1 MIVEGKPELGL
12 QQHQQEAYTA
22 ITNAYKT
29 RNKASV
35 VIPTGCGKSFISLQ
49 LMIDNK
55 DKNILFMAPTNAIK
69 DQMYRYIA
77 KYIIGEEPTNE
88 RPAKMIAEEQF
99 PNLKIILYPSLLR
112 MKNEIME
119 NLNPDIII
127 MDELHRTGADKWGE
141 KIDDLINMN
150 PNAKILGLTATPD
163 RMDDKN
169 IVDDLFS
176 GNVDYELTLID
187 AIRKGIVQAPNYV
200 KCDYSLRDSLE
211 SIKTAIEQCSNPQTK
226 KELQERYDKM
236 RKIVEHAE
244 GIPALFAKNMTR
256 KDGKYIVFCK
266 DKQHMDE
273 LIEAS
278 KEWFTNIDTDPE
290 IYSVYSGEGYSEKVN
305 KNTIKSF
312 EYSKSKHLKL
322 LFSVD
327 MLNEGL
333 HVEDISGVIMLRPTD
348 SRIIYL
354 QQLGRAL
361 SSDTSREKT
370 IVFDLVNNYLKNN
383 LDAEINQIKHRT
395 GDFEGNTT
403 NIGGSEGKSPTED
416 IDIFRI
422 QGETKEFL
430 ELFNEVQGILGH
442 NDHLTNAL
450 NIRTW
455 MEQLKTTKPP
465 SSIAK
470 DFEEKRLG
478 IALSNIRQKLI
489 KPYQQIKT
497 EEEKLQFENDHPEF
511 KEIFEIV
518 NWIDEN
524 NISSHLINAR
534 QIKLWMEEKN
544 SNKPPRLRCDDKE
557 EQRLGIALQSIRL
570 RLLNPYLQIED
581 EEKKLQ
587 FENDHPELQE
597 VMQTV
602 SWIDEHNLSPNLINA
617 RAIKIWM
624 ETHKTTKSPSA
635 ASKDAEEKRLGTALT
650 ELRRN
655 LIKPYMQLET
665 EEKKLEFL
673 EKHPEIEEV
682 IEIISWIDTNKV
694 NPNLANMR
702 EIKAWMEERKT
713 TKPPSSN
720 SKDKE
725 EKRLGSAL
733 GNIRQKLIKPYQQ
746 IKTEEE
752 KRRFEQE
759 HPEFIEIMEIINW
772 IDENN
777 ISPYLLNARNIK
789 QWVEQNQWTKLPSRS
804 SKVGGVEKELGKKL
818 GYIRQDFISVYMKL
832 QTEQE
837 RELFREKHPEI
848 DEVMSIVSELDMQ
861 CGNTKQKEL
870 AILIRQDL
878 EKRQLLEEARKLE
891 ASYKMQLANSRDNG
905 IETQEENIGVDFD
918 EQ

>member
-1 MIVEGKPELGL
+1 MIIKGKPELGL

-22 ITNAYKT
+22 ITNAYKI

-77 KYIIGEEPTNE
+77 KYIAGEEPTTE

-99 PNLKIILYPSLLR
+99 PNLRIILYPSLLR

-176 GNVDYELTLID
+176 GNVDYELTLVD
-187 AIRKGIVQAPNYV
+187 AIQKGIVQTPNYV

-236 RKIVEHAE
+236 RRIVEHAE
-244 GIPALFAKNMTR
+244 GIPALFAKNMTK

-273 LIEAS
+273 LIESS
-278 KEWFTNIDTDPE
+278 KEWFANIDTNPE

-312 EYSKSKHLKL
+312 EASKSKHLKL

-383 LDAEINQIKHRT
+383 LDAEINQRKHIT
-395 GDFEGNTT
+395 GDFKGNTT
-403 NIGGSEGKSPTED
+403 NIGGSDGKSLTED

-450 NIRTW
+450 NIKTW
-455 MEQLKTTKPP
+455 MEQRKTIKPP
-465 SSIAK
+465 SSISK

-478 IALSNIRQKLI
+478 IALSNIRQTLI
-489 KPYQQIKT
+489 KPYLQLKT
-497 EEEKLQFENDHPEF
+497 EQEKKIFEEEHPEF
-511 KEIFEIV
+511 KKIFEII
-518 NWIDEN
+518 NCIDEN
-524 NISSHLINAR
+524 NISLHLINAR
-534 QIKLWMEEKN
+534 QIKFWMEEKN
-544 SNKPPRLRCDDKE
+544 SNKPPRLRCNDKE
-557 EQRLGIALQSIRL
+557 EQRLGTALQSIRL
-570 RLLNPYLQIED
+570 RLLNPYLQIVD
-581 EEKKLQ
+581 EEEKLK
-587 FENDHPELQE
+587 FENKHPELQE
-597 VMQTV
+597 VMQIV
-602 SWIDEHNLSPNLINA
+602 NWIDGRNLSPNLVNA

-624 ETHKTTKSPSA
+624 QTHKTTKSPSA
-635 ASKDAEEKRLGTALT
+635 VSKDAEEKRLGTALT

-655 LIKPYMQLET
+655 LIKTYMQLET
-665 EEKKLEFL
+665 EEEKLEFS
-673 EKHPEIEEV
+673 EKHPEIDEV
-682 IEIISWIDTNKV
+682 LQIINWIDTNKV
-694 NPNLANMR
+694 NPNLANIR
-702 EIKAWMEERKT
+702 NIKAWMEERKT

-725 EKRLGSAL
+725 EKRLGRAL
-733 GNIRQKLIKPYQQ
+733 GNIKQTLV
-746 IKTEEE
+746 KTYMQLGTQEKEE
-752 KRRFEQE
+752 FEQE
-759 HPEFIEIMEIINW
+759 HPEFREIMEIINW

-777 ISPYLLNARNIK
+777 ISPYLINARDIK
-789 QWVEQNQWTKLPSRS
+789 QWVEQNQFAKLPSRS
-804 SKVGGVEKELGKKL
+804 SKAVEEERELGKKL
-818 GYIRQDFISVYMKL
+818 SYIRQDLIGTYMKL

-837 RELFREKHPEI
+837 REIFREKHPEI
-848 DEVMSIVSELDMQ
+848 DEVMSIISELDIQ
-861 CGNTKQKEL
+861 CGNAKQKEL

-878 EKRQLLEEARKLE
+878 EKRKALQEAKKLE
-891 ASYKMQLANSRDNG
+891 KDYKEQLAIRKANV
-905 IETQEENIGVDFD
+905 IETQEQGVDIN
-918 EQ
+918 E

>member
-1 MIVEGKPELGL
+1 MIIKGKPELGL

-22 ITNAYKT
+22 ITNAYKI

-77 KYIIGEEPTNE
+77 KYIAGEEPTTE

-99 PNLKIILYPSLLR
+99 PNLRIILYPSLLR

-169 IVDDLFS
+169 IVDDLFC
-176 GNVDYELTLID
+176 GNVDYELTLVD
-187 AIRKGIVQAPNYV
+187 AIQKGIVQAPNYV

-211 SIKTAIEQCSNPQTK
+211 NIKTAIEQCSNPQTK

-236 RKIVEHAE
+236 RRIVEHAE
-244 GIPALFAKNMTR
+244 GIPALFAKNMTK

-273 LIEAS
+273 LIESS
-278 KEWFTNIDTDPE
+278 KEWFANIDTNPE

-312 EYSKSKHLKL
+312 EASKSKHLKL

-354 QQLGRAL
+354 QQLGRTL

-383 LDAEINQIKHRT
+383 LDAEINQRKHIT
-395 GDFEGNTT
+395 GDFKGNTT
-403 NIGGSEGKSPTED
+403 NIGGLDGKSLTED

-450 NIRTW
+450 NIKTW
-455 MEQLKTTKPP
+455 MEQRKKIKPP
-465 SSIAK
+465 SSISK

-478 IALSNIRQKLI
+478 IALSNIRQTLI
-489 KPYQQIKT
+489 KPYLQLKT
-497 EEEKLQFENDHPEF
+497 EQEKKIFEEEHPEF
-511 KEIFEIV
+511 KKIFEII

-524 NISSHLINAR
+524 NISLHLINAR
-534 QIKLWMEEKN
+534 QIKFWMEEKN
-544 SNKPPRLRCDDKE
+544 SNKPPRLRCNDKE
-557 EQRLGIALQSIRL
+557 EQRLGTALQSIRL
-570 RLLNPYLQIED
+570 RLLNPYLQIVD
-581 EEKKLQ
+581 EEEKLK
-587 FENDHPELQE
+587 FENEHPELQE
-597 VMQTV
+597 VMQIV
-602 SWIDEHNLSPNLINA
+602 NWIDGRNLSPNLVNA

-624 ETHKTTKSPSA
+624 QTHKTTKSPSA
-635 ASKDAEEKRLGTALT
+635 VSKDAEEKRLGTALT

-665 EEKKLEFL
+665 EEEKLEFS
-673 EKHPEIEEV
+673 EKHPEIDEV
-682 IEIISWIDTNKV
+682 LQIINWIDTNKV
-694 NPNLANMR
+694 NPNLTNVR
-702 EIKAWMEERKT
+702 NIKAWMEERKT

-725 EKRLGSAL
+725 EKRLGRAL
-733 GNIRQKLIKPYQQ
+733 GNIKQTLV
-746 IKTEEE
+746 KTYMQLGTQEKEE
-752 KRRFEQE
+752 FEQE
-759 HPEFIEIMEIINW
+759 HPEFREIMEIINW

-777 ISPYLLNARNIK
+777 ISPYLINARDIK
-789 QWVEQNQWTKLPSRS
+789 QWVEQNQFAKLPSRS
-804 SKVGGVEKELGKKL
+804 SKAVEEERELGKKL
-818 GYIRQDFISVYMKL
+818 SYIRQDLIGTYMKL

-837 RELFREKHPEI
+837 REIFREKHPEI
-848 DEVMSIVSELDMQ
+848 DKVMSIISELDIQ
-861 CGNTKQKEL
+861 CGNAKQKEL

-878 EKRQLLEEARKLE
+878 EKRKALQEAKKLE
-891 ASYKMQLANSRDNG
+891 KDYKEQLAIRKANV
-905 IETQEENIGVDFD
+905 IETQEQGVDIN
-918 EQ
+918 E

>member
-1 MIVEGKPELGL
+1 MIIKGKPELGL

-22 ITNAYKT
+22 ITNAYKI

-77 KYIIGEEPTNE
+77 KYIAGEEPTTE

-99 PNLKIILYPSLLR
+99 PNLRIILYPSLLR

-169 IVDDLFS
+169 IVDDLFC
-176 GNVDYELTLID
+176 GNVDYELTLVD
-187 AIRKGIVQAPNYV
+187 AIQKGIVQAPNYV

-211 SIKTAIEQCSNPQTK
+211 NIKTAIEQCSNPQTK

-236 RKIVEHAE
+236 RRIVEHAE
-244 GIPALFAKNMTR
+244 GIPALFAKNMTK

-273 LIEAS
+273 LIESS
-278 KEWFTNIDTDPE
+278 KEWFANIDTNPE

-312 EYSKSKHLKL
+312 EASKSKHLKL

-354 QQLGRAL
+354 QQLGRTL

-383 LDAEINQIKHRT
+383 LDAEINQRKHIT
-395 GDFEGNTT
+395 GDFKGNTT
-403 NIGGSEGKSPTED
+403 NIGGLDGKSLTED

-450 NIRTW
+450 NIKTW
-455 MEQLKTTKPP
+455 MEQRKTIKPP
-465 SSIAK
+465 SSISK

-478 IALSNIRQKLI
+478 IALSNIRQTLI
-489 KPYQQIKT
+489 KPYLQLKT
-497 EEEKLQFENDHPEF
+497 EQEK
-511 KEIFEIV
+511 KIFEII

-524 NISSHLINAR
+524 NISLHLINAR
-534 QIKLWMEEKN
+534 QIKFWMEEKN
-544 SNKPPRLRCDDKE
+544 SNKPPRLRCNDKE
-557 EQRLGIALQSIRL
+557 EQRLGTALQSIRL
-570 RLLNPYLQIED
+570 RLLNPYLQIVD
-581 EEKKLQ
+581 EEEKLK
-587 FENDHPELQE
+587 FENKHPELQE
-597 VMQTV
+597 VMQIV
-602 SWIDEHNLSPNLINA
+602 NWIDGRNLSPNLVNA

-624 ETHKTTKSPSA
+624 QTHKTTKSPSA
-635 ASKDAEEKRLGTALT
+635 VSKDAEEKRLGTALT

-665 EEKKLEFL
+665 EEEKLEFS
-673 EKHPEIEEV
+673 EKHPEIDEV
-682 IEIISWIDTNKV
+682 LQIINWIDTNKV
-694 NPNLANMR
+694 NPNLTNVR
-702 EIKAWMEERKT
+702 NIKAWMEERKT

-725 EKRLGSAL
+725 EKRLGRAL
-733 GNIRQKLIKPYQQ
+733 GNIKQTLV
-746 IKTEEE
+746 KTYMQLGTQEKEE
-752 KRRFEQE
+752 FEQE
-759 HPEFIEIMEIINW
+759 HPEFREIMEIINW

-777 ISPYLLNARNIK
+777 ISPYLINARDIK
-789 QWVEQNQWTKLPSRS
+789 QWVEQNQFAKLPSRS
-804 SKVGGVEKELGKKL
+804 SKAVEEERELGKKL
-818 GYIRQDFISVYMKL
+818 SYIRQDLIGTYMKL

-837 RELFREKHPEI
+837 REIFREKHPEI
-848 DEVMSIVSELDMQ
+848 DKVMSIISELDIQ
-861 CGNTKQKEL
+861 CGNAKQKEL

-878 EKRQLLEEARKLE
+878 EKRKALQEAKKLE
-891 ASYKMQLANSRDNG
+891 KDYKEQLAIRKANV
-905 IETQEENIGVDFD
+905 IETQEQGVDIN
-918 EQ
+918 E

>member
-1 MIVEGKPELGL
+1 MIIKGKPELGL

-22 ITNAYKT
+22 ITNAYKI

-77 KYIIGEEPTNE
+77 GEEPTTE

-99 PNLKIILYPSLLR
+99 PNLRIILYPSLLR

-169 IVDDLFS
+169 IVDDLFC
-176 GNVDYELTLID
+176 GNVDYELTLVD
-187 AIRKGIVQAPNYV
+187 AIQKGIVQAPNYV

-236 RKIVEHAE
+236 RRIVEHAE
-244 GIPALFAKNMTR
+244 GIPALFAKNMTK

-273 LIEAS
+273 LIESS
-278 KEWFTNIDTDPE
+278 KEWFANIDTNPE

-312 EYSKSKHLKL
+312 EASKSKHLKL

-383 LDAEINQIKHRT
+383 LDAEINQRKHIT
-395 GDFEGNTT
+395 GDFKGNTT
-403 NIGGSEGKSPTED
+403 NIGGLDGKSLTED

-450 NIRTW
+450 NIKTW
-455 MEQLKTTKPP
+455 MEQRKTIKPP
-465 SSIAK
+465 SSISK

-478 IALSNIRQKLI
+478 IALSNIRQTLI
-489 KPYQQIKT
+489 KPYLQLKT
-497 EEEKLQFENDHPEF
+497 EQEKKIFEEEHPEF
-511 KEIFEIV
+511 KKIFEII

-524 NISSHLINAR
+524 NISLHLINAR
-534 QIKLWMEEKN
+534 QIKFWMEEKN
-544 SNKPPRLRCDDKE
+544 SNKPPRLRCNDKE
-557 EQRLGIALQSIRL
+557 EQRLGTALQSIRL
-570 RLLNPYLQIED
+570 RLLNPYLQIVD
-581 EEKKLQ
+581 EEEKLK
-587 FENDHPELQE
+587 FENKHPELQE
-597 VMQTV
+597 VMQIV
-602 SWIDEHNLSPNLINA
+602 NWIDGRNLSPNLVNA

-624 ETHKTTKSPSA
+624 QTHKTTKSPSA
-635 ASKDAEEKRLGTALT
+635 VSKDAEENRLGTALT

-665 EEKKLEFL
+665 EEEKLEFS
-673 EKHPEIEEV
+673 EKHPEIDEV
-682 IEIISWIDTNKV
+682 LQIINWIDTNKV
-694 NPNLANMR
+694 NPNLTNVR
-702 EIKAWMEERKT
+702 NIKAWMEERRT

-725 EKRLGSAL
+725 EKRLGRAL
-733 GNIRQKLIKPYQQ
+733 GNIKQTLV
-746 IKTEEE
+746 KTYMQLGTQEKEE
-752 KRRFEQE
+752 FEQE
-759 HPEFIEIMEIINW
+759 HPEFREIMEIINW

-777 ISPYLLNARNIK
+777 ISPYLINARDIK
-789 QWVEQNQWTKLPSRS
+789 QWVEQNQFAKLPSRS
-804 SKVGGVEKELGKKL
+804 SKAVEEERKLGKKL
-818 GYIRQDFISVYMKL
+818 SYIRQDLIGTYMKL

-837 RELFREKHPEI
+837 REIFREKHPEI
-848 DEVMSIVSELDMQ
+848 DKVMSIISELDIQ
-861 CGNTKQKEL
+861 CGNAKQKEL

-878 EKRQLLEEARKLE
+878 EKRKALQEAKKLE
-891 ASYKMQLANSRDNG
+891 KDYKEQLAIRKANV
-905 IETQEENIGVDFD
+905 IETQEQGVDIN
-918 EQ
+918 E

>member
-1 MIVEGKPELGL
+1 MIIKGKPELGL

-22 ITNAYKT
+22 ITNAYKI

-77 KYIIGEEPTNE
+77 KYIAGEEPTTE

-99 PNLKIILYPSLLR
+99 PNLRIILYPSLLR

-169 IVDDLFS
+169 IVDDLFC
-176 GNVDYELTLID
+176 GNVDYELTLVD
-187 AIRKGIVQAPNYV
+187 AIQKGIVQAPNYV

-211 SIKTAIEQCSNPQTK
+211 NIKTAIEQCSNPQTK

-236 RKIVEHAE
+236 RRIVEHAE
-244 GIPALFAKNMTR
+244 GIPALFAKNMTK

-273 LIEAS
+273 LIESS
-278 KEWFTNIDTDPE
+278 KEWFANIDTNPE

-312 EYSKSKHLKL
+312 EASKSKHLKL

-354 QQLGRAL
+354 QQLGRTL

-383 LDAEINQIKHRT
+383 LDAEINQRKHIT
-395 GDFEGNTT
+395 GDFKGNTT
-403 NIGGSEGKSPTED
+403 NIGGLDGKSLTED

-450 NIRTW
+450 NIKTW
-455 MEQLKTTKPP
+455 MEQRKKIKPP
-465 SSIAK
+465 SSISK

-478 IALSNIRQKLI
+478 IALSNIRQTLI
-489 KPYQQIKT
+489 KPYLQLKT
-497 EEEKLQFENDHPEF
+497 EQEKKIFEEEHPEF
-511 KEIFEIV
+511 KKIFEII

-524 NISSHLINAR
+524 NISLHLINAR
-534 QIKLWMEEKN
+534 QIKFWMEEKN
-544 SNKPPRLRCDDKE
+544 SNKPPRLRCNDKE
-557 EQRLGIALQSIRL
+557 EQRLGTALQSIRL
-570 RLLNPYLQIED
+570 RLLNPYLQIVD
-581 EEKKLQ
+581 EEEKLK
-587 FENDHPELQE
+587 FENKHPELQE
-597 VMQTV
+597 VMQIV
-602 SWIDEHNLSPNLINA
+602 NWIDGRNLSPNLVNA

-624 ETHKTTKSPSA
+624 QTHKTTKSPSA
-635 ASKDAEEKRLGTALT
+635 VSKDAEEKRLGTALT

-665 EEKKLEFL
+665 EEEKLEFS
-673 EKHPEIEEV
+673 EKHPEIDEV
-682 IEIISWIDTNKV
+682 LQIINWIDTNKV
-694 NPNLANMR
+694 NPNLTNVR
-702 EIKAWMEERKT
+702 NIKAWMEERKT

-725 EKRLGSAL
+725 EKRLGRAL
-733 GNIRQKLIKPYQQ
+733 GNIKQTLV
-746 IKTEEE
+746 KTYMQLGTQEKEE
-752 KRRFEQE
+752 FEQE
-759 HPEFIEIMEIINW
+759 HPEFREIMEIINW

-777 ISPYLLNARNIK
+777 ISPYLINARDIK
-789 QWVEQNQWTKLPSRS
+789 QWVEQNQFAKLPSRS
-804 SKVGGVEKELGKKL
+804 SKAVEEERELGKKL
-818 GYIRQDFISVYMKL
+818 SYIRQDLIGTYMKL

-837 RELFREKHPEI
+837 REIFREKHPEI
-848 DEVMSIVSELDMQ
+848 DKVMSIISELDIQ
-861 CGNTKQKEL
+861 CGNAKQKEL

-878 EKRQLLEEARKLE
+878 EKRKALQEAKKLE
-891 ASYKMQLANSRDNG
+891 KD
-905 IETQEENIGVDFD
+905 
-918 EQ
+918 

>member
-1 MIVEGKPELGL
+1 
-12 QQHQQEAYTA
+12 
-22 ITNAYKT
+22 
-29 RNKASV
+29 
-35 VIPTGCGKSFISLQ
+35 
-49 LMIDNK
+49 
-55 DKNILFMAPTNAIK
+55 
-69 DQMYRYIA
+69 
-77 KYIIGEEPTNE
+77 
-88 RPAKMIAEEQF
+88 
-99 PNLKIILYPSLLR
+99 

-141 KIDDLINMN
+141 KIDDLININ

-169 IVDDLFS
+169 IVDDLFC
-176 GNVDYELTLID
+176 GNVDYELTLVD
-187 AIRKGIVQAPNYV
+187 AIQKGIVQAPNYV

-236 RKIVEHAE
+236 RRIVEHAE
-244 GIPALFAKNMTR
+244 GIPALFAKNMTK

-273 LIEAS
+273 LIESS
-278 KEWFTNIDTDPE
+278 KEWFANIDTNPE

-312 EYSKSKHLKL
+312 EASKSKHLKL

-383 LDAEINQIKHRT
+383 LDAEINQRKHIT
-395 GDFEGNTT
+395 GDFKGNTT
-403 NIGGSEGKSPTED
+403 NIGGLDGKSLTED

-450 NIRTW
+450 NIKTW
-455 MEQLKTTKPP
+455 MEQRKTIKPP
-465 SSIAK
+465 SSISK

-478 IALSNIRQKLI
+478 IALSNIRQTLI
-489 KPYQQIKT
+489 KPYLQLKT
-497 EEEKLQFENDHPEF
+497 EQEKKIFEEEHPEF
-511 KEIFEIV
+511 KKIFEII

-524 NISSHLINAR
+524 NISLHLINAR
-534 QIKLWMEEKN
+534 QIKFWMEEKN
-544 SNKPPRLRCDDKE
+544 SNKPPRLRCNDKE
-557 EQRLGIALQSIRL
+557 EQRLGTALQSIRL
-570 RLLNPYLQIED
+570 RLLNPYLQIVD
-581 EEKKLQ
+581 EEEKLK
-587 FENDHPELQE
+587 FENKHPELQE
-597 VMQTV
+597 VMQIV
-602 SWIDEHNLSPNLINA
+602 NWIDGRNLSPNLVNA

-624 ETHKTTKSPSA
+624 QTHKTTKSPSA
-635 ASKDAEEKRLGTALT
+635 VSKDAEENRLGTALT

-665 EEKKLEFL
+665 EEEKLEFS
-673 EKHPEIEEV
+673 EKHPEIDEV
-682 IEIISWIDTNKV
+682 LQIINWIDTNKV
-694 NPNLANMR
+694 NPNLTNVR
-702 EIKAWMEERKT
+702 NIKAWMEERKT

-725 EKRLGSAL
+725 EKRLGRAL
-733 GNIRQKLIKPYQQ
+733 GNIKQTLV
-746 IKTEEE
+746 KTYMQLGTQEKEE
-752 KRRFEQE
+752 FEQE
-759 HPEFIEIMEIINW
+759 HPEFREIMEIINW

-777 ISPYLLNARNIK
+777 ISPYLINARDIK
-789 QWVEQNQWTKLPSRS
+789 QWVEQNQFAKLPSRS
-804 SKVGGVEKELGKKL
+804 SKAVEEERKLGKKL
-818 GYIRQDFISVYMKL
+818 SYIRQDLIGTYMKL

-837 RELFREKHPEI
+837 REIFREKHPEI
-848 DEVMSIVSELDMQ
+848 DKVMSIISELDIQ
-861 CGNTKQKEL
+861 CGNAKQKEL

-878 EKRQLLEEARKLE
+878 EKRKALQEAKKLE
-891 ASYKMQLANSRDNG
+891 KDYKEQLAIRKANV
-905 IETQEENIGVDFD
+905 IETQEQGVDIN
-918 EQ
+918 E

>member
-187 AIRKGIVQAPNYV
+187 AIRKGIIQAPNYV

-581 EEKKLQ
+581 EEKKSQ

-635 ASKDAEEKRLGTALT
+635 ASKDAEVKRLGTALT

-655 LIKPYMQLET
+655 LIKPYMQFET

>member
-1 MIVEGKPELGL
+1 MIIEGKPELGL
-12 QQHQQEAYTA
+12 QHHQQEAYTA

-35 VIPTGCGKSFISLQ
+35 VISTGCGKSFISLQ

-55 DKNILFMAPTNAIK
+55 DKNILFLAPTNAIK

-77 KYIIGEEPTNE
+77 KYIVGEEPTNE
-88 RPAKMIAEEQF
+88 RTSKMIAEEQF
-99 PNLKIILYPSLLR
+99 PNLRIILYPSLLR

-141 KIDDLINMN
+141 KIDDLINMH

-176 GNVDYELTLID
+176 GNVDYELTLVD
-187 AIRKGIVQAPNYV
+187 AIREGIVQAPNYV

-211 SIKTAIEQCSNPQTK
+211 SIKTAIEQCPNPQTR
-226 KELQERYDKM
+226 KELQEKYDKM
-236 RKIVEHAE
+236 RRIVEHAE

-273 LIEAS
+273 LITAS
-278 KEWFTNIDTDPE
+278 KEWFADIDTNPE
-290 IYSVYSGEGYSEKVN
+290 IYSVYSGEGYSEKAN

-312 EYSKSKHLKL
+312 ENSKTEHLKL

-333 HVEDISGVIMLRPTD
+333 HVEDIAGVIMLRPTD

-383 LDAEINQIKHRT
+383 LDAEINQRKHRT

-403 NIGGSEGKSPTED
+403 KIGGSEGRTPTED
-416 IDIFRI
+416 IDIFKI

-455 MEQLKTTKPP
+455 MEQRKTTKPP

-489 KPYQQIKT
+489 KPYQQLKI
-497 EEEKLQFENDHPEF
+497 EEEKTQFKNEHPEF
-511 KEIFEIV
+511 REIFEIV
-518 NWIDEN
+518 SWIDEN
-524 NISSHLINAR
+524 NISQHLINAR

-544 SNKPPRLRCDDKE
+544 SNKPPRGKCDDKE
-557 EQRLGIALQSIRL
+557 EQRLGTALKSIR
-570 RLLNPYLQIED
+570 RGLLNPYLQIED
-581 EEKKLQ
+581 EEEKLQ
-587 FENDHPELQE
+587 FENEHPEIQE
-597 VMQTV
+597 VMQIV
-602 SWIDEHNLSPNLINA
+602 NWIDEHNLSPNLLNA

-624 ETHKTTKSPSA
+624 QTHKTTKSPSA
-635 ASKDAEEKRLGTALT
+635 ASKDAEEKRLGRALT
-650 ELRRN
+650 EIRRN
-655 LIKPYMQLET
+655 LIKPYIQLKT
-665 EEKKLEFL
+665 GEEKLEFL

-682 IEIISWIDTNKV
+682 IEIISWIDTNKE
-694 NPNLANMR
+694 NPNLTNMR
-702 EIKAWMEERKT
+702 EIKTWMEERKT
-713 TKPPSSN
+713 TKPPTSN

-725 EKRLGSAL
+725 EKRLGRAL
-733 GNIRQKLIKPYQQ
+733 LNIRQTLVKTFNQLE
-746 IKTEEE
+746 TEEE
-752 KRRFEQE
+752 KRKFEQD
-759 HPEFIEIMEIINW
+759 HPEFRKIIEIINW

-777 ISPYLLNARNIK
+777 ISSYLLNAREIK
-789 QWVEQNQWTKLPSRS
+789 QWVEQNQYMKLPSKS
-804 SKVGGVEKELGKKL
+804 SKVGEVERKLGKKL
-818 GYIRQDFISVYMKL
+818 DYIRQDLISKYMKL

-837 RELFREKHPEI
+837 RELFREKHPKI
-848 DEVMSIVSELDMQ
+848 DEIMSIISELDMQ
-861 CGNTKQKEL
+861 CGNAKQKEL
-870 AILIRQDL
+870 AVLIKQDIEKRKVLQEAKKL
-878 EKRQLLEEARKLE
+878 EKDYKEQLSIQEV
-891 ASYKMQLANSRDNG
+891 N
-905 IETQEENIGVDFD
+905 ITETQEQGVDIN
-918 EQ
+918 E

>member
-312 EYSKSKHLKL
+312 EDSKSKHLKL

-383 LDAEINQIKHRT
+383 LDAEINQIKHKT

-891 ASYKMQLANSRDNG
+891 ASYKMQLTNSRDNG

>member
-1 MIVEGKPELGL
+1 
-12 QQHQQEAYTA
+12 
-22 ITNAYKT
+22 
-29 RNKASV
+29 
-35 VIPTGCGKSFISLQ
+35 
-49 LMIDNK
+49 MIDNK

-77 KYIIGEEPTNE
+77 KYIAGEEPTTE

-99 PNLKIILYPSLLR
+99 PNLRIILYPSLLR

-169 IVDDLFS
+169 IVDDLFC
-176 GNVDYELTLID
+176 GNVDYELTLVD
-187 AIRKGIVQAPNYV
+187 AIQKGIVQAPNYV

-236 RKIVEHAE
+236 RRIVEHAE
-244 GIPALFAKNMTR
+244 GIPALFAKNMTK

-273 LIEAS
+273 LIESS
-278 KEWFTNIDTDPE
+278 KEWFANIDTNPE

-312 EYSKSKHLKL
+312 EASKSKHLKL

-333 HVEDISGVIMLRPTD
+333 HVEDISGVIMLRPTE

-354 QQLGRAL
+354 QQLGRTL

-383 LDAEINQIKHRT
+383 LDAEINQRKHIT
-395 GDFEGNTT
+395 GDFKGNTT
-403 NIGGSEGKSPTED
+403 NIGGLDGKSLTED

-450 NIRTW
+450 NIKTW
-455 MEQLKTTKPP
+455 MEQRKTIKPP
-465 SSIAK
+465 SSISK

-478 IALSNIRQKLI
+478 IALSNIRQTLI
-489 KPYQQIKT
+489 KPYLQLKT
-497 EEEKLQFENDHPEF
+497 EQEKKIFEEEHPEF
-511 KEIFEIV
+511 KKIFEII

-524 NISSHLINAR
+524 NISLHLINAR
-534 QIKLWMEEKN
+534 QIKFWMEEKN
-544 SNKPPRLRCDDKE
+544 SNKPPRLRCNDKE
-557 EQRLGIALQSIRL
+557 EQRLGTALQSIRL
-570 RLLNPYLQIED
+570 RLLNPYLQIVD
-581 EEKKLQ
+581 EEEKFKEYIEKVDKYIAGDEVLKI
-587 FENDHPELQE
+587 ENKHPELQE
-597 VMQTV
+597 VMQIV
-602 SWIDEHNLSPNLINA
+602 NWIDGRNLSPNLVNA
-617 RAIKIWM
+617 RDIKIWM
-624 ETHKTTKSPSA
+624 QTHKTTKSPSA
-635 ASKDAEEKRLGTALT
+635 VSKDAEEKRLGTALT

-665 EEKKLEFL
+665 EEEKLEFS
-673 EKHPEIEEV
+673 EKHPEIDEV
-682 IEIISWIDTNKV
+682 LQIINWIDTNKV
-694 NPNLANMR
+694 NPNLTNVR
-702 EIKAWMEERKT
+702 NIKAWMEERKT

-725 EKRLGSAL
+725 EKRLGRAL
-733 GNIRQKLIKPYQQ
+733 GNIKRTLV
-746 IKTEEE
+746 KTYMQLGTQEKEE
-752 KRRFEQE
+752 FEQE
-759 HPEFIEIMEIINW
+759 HPEFREIMEIINW

-777 ISPYLLNARNIK
+777 ISPYLINARDIK
-789 QWVEQNQWTKLPSRS
+789 QWVEQNQFAKLPSRS
-804 SKVGGVEKELGKKL
+804 SKAVEEERELGKKL
-818 GYIRQDFISVYMKL
+818 SYIRQDLIGTYMKL

-837 RELFREKHPEI
+837 REIFREKHPEI
-848 DEVMSIVSELDMQ
+848 DKVMSIISELDIQ
-861 CGNTKQKEL
+861 CGNAKQKEL

-878 EKRQLLEEARKLE
+878 EKRKALQEAKKLE
-891 ASYKMQLANSRDNG
+891 KDYIEQLAIRKANV
-905 IETQEENIGVDFD
+905 IETQEQGVDIN
-918 EQ
+918 E

>member
-1 MIVEGKPELGL
+1 
-12 QQHQQEAYTA
+12 
-22 ITNAYKT
+22 
-29 RNKASV
+29 
-35 VIPTGCGKSFISLQ
+35 
-49 LMIDNK
+49 
-55 DKNILFMAPTNAIK
+55 
-69 DQMYRYIA
+69 
-77 KYIIGEEPTNE
+77 
-88 RPAKMIAEEQF
+88 
-99 PNLKIILYPSLLR
+99 

-141 KIDDLINMN
+141 KIDDLININ

-176 GNVDYELTLID
+176 GNVDYELTLVD
-187 AIRKGIVQAPNYV
+187 AIQKGIVQAPNYV

-211 SIKTAIEQCSNPQTK
+211 SIKTEIEQCSNPQTK
-226 KELQERYDKM
+226 RELQKRYDKM
-236 RKIVEHAE
+236 RRIVEHAE
-244 GIPALFAKNMTR
+244 GISALFAKNMTP

-266 DKQHMDE
+266 NKQHMDE
-273 LIEAS
+273 LIESS
-278 KEWFTNIDTDPE
+278 KEWFANIDTNPE

-312 EYSKSKHLKL
+312 EASKSKHLKL

-383 LDAEINQIKHRT
+383 LDAEINQRKHKT
-395 GDFEGNTT
+395 GDFKGNTI
-403 NIGGSEGKSPTED
+403 NIGGSDGKSLTED

-430 ELFNEVQGILGH
+430 ELLNEVQGILGH

-450 NIRTW
+450 NIKTW
-455 MEQLKTTKPP
+455 MEQRKTIKPP
-465 SSIAK
+465 SSISK
-470 DFEEKRLG
+470 DLEEKRLG
-478 IALSNIRQKLI
+478 IALSNIRQTLI
-489 KPYQQIKT
+489 KPYLQLKT
-497 EEEKLQFENDHPEF
+497 EQEKKIFEEEHPEF
-511 KEIFEIV
+511 KKIFEII

-524 NISSHLINAR
+524 NISLHLINAR
-534 QIKLWMEEKN
+534 QIKFWMKEKN
-544 SNKPPRLRCDDKE
+544 SNKPPRLRCNDKE
-557 EQRLGIALQSIRL
+557 EQRLGTALQSIRL
-570 RLLNPYLQIED
+570 RLLNPYLQIVD
-581 EEKKLQ
+581 EEEKLK
-587 FENDHPELQE
+587 FENEHPELQE
-597 VMQTV
+597 VMQIV
-602 SWIDEHNLSPNLINA
+602 NWIDGHNLFPNLVNA

-624 ETHKTTKSPSA
+624 QTHKTTKSPSA
-635 ASKDAEEKRLGTALT
+635 VSKDAEEKRLGTALT

-665 EEKKLEFL
+665 EEEKLEFS
-673 EKHPEIEEV
+673 EKHPEIDEV
-682 IEIISWIDTNKV
+682 LQIINWIDTNKV
-694 NPNLANMR
+694 NPNLANIR
-702 EIKAWMEERKT
+702 DIKAWMEERKT

-725 EKRLGSAL
+725 EKRLGRAL
-733 GNIRQKLIKPYQQ
+733 GNIKQTLFKIYMQLGAQEK
-746 IKTEEE
+746 EE
-752 KRRFEQE
+752 FEQE
-759 HPEFIEIMEIINW
+759 HPEFREIMEIINW

-777 ISPYLLNARNIK
+777 ISPYLINARDIK
-789 QWVEQNQWTKLPSRS
+789 QWVEQNQFAKLPSRS
-804 SKVGGVEKELGKKL
+804 SKAVEEERELGKKL
-818 GYIRQDFISVYMKL
+818 SYIRQDLIGTYMKL

-837 RELFREKHPEI
+837 REIFREKHPEI
-848 DEVMSIVSELDMQ
+848 DEIMSIISELDIQ
-861 CGNTKQKEL
+861 CGNAKQKEL

-878 EKRQLLEEARKLE
+878 EKRKALQEAKKLE
-891 ASYKMQLANSRDNG
+891 KDYKEQLAIRKANV
-905 IETQEENIGVDFD
+905 IETQEQGVDIN
-918 EQ
+918 E

>member
-1 MIVEGKPELGL
+1 MIIKGKPELGL

-22 ITNAYKT
+22 ITNAYKI

-77 KYIIGEEPTNE
+77 KYIAGEEPTTE

-99 PNLKIILYPSLLR
+99 PNLRIILYPSLLR

-141 KIDDLINMN
+141 KIDDLININ

-169 IVDDLFS
+169 IVDDLFC
-176 GNVDYELTLID
+176 GNVDYELTLVD
-187 AIRKGIVQAPNYV
+187 AIQKGIVQAPNYV

-236 RKIVEHAE
+236 RRIVEHAE
-244 GIPALFAKNMTR
+244 GIPALFAKNMTK

-273 LIEAS
+273 LIESS
-278 KEWFTNIDTDPE
+278 KEWFANIDTNPE

-312 EYSKSKHLKL
+312 EASKSKHLKL

-333 HVEDISGVIMLRPTD
+333 HVEDISGVIMLRPTE

-354 QQLGRAL
+354 QQLGRTL

-383 LDAEINQIKHRT
+383 LDAEINQRKHIT
-395 GDFEGNTT
+395 GDFKGNTT
-403 NIGGSEGKSPTED
+403 NIGGLDGKSLTED

-450 NIRTW
+450 NIKTW
-455 MEQLKTTKPP
+455 MEQRKTIKPP
-465 SSIAK
+465 SSISK

-478 IALSNIRQKLI
+478 IALSNIRQTLI
-489 KPYQQIKT
+489 KPYLQLKT
-497 EEEKLQFENDHPEF
+497 EQEKKIFEEEHPEF
-511 KEIFEIV
+511 KKIFEII

-524 NISSHLINAR
+524 NISLHLINAR
-534 QIKLWMEEKN
+534 QIKFWMEEKN
-544 SNKPPRLRCDDKE
+544 SNKPPRLRCNDKE
-557 EQRLGIALQSIRL
+557 EQRLGTALQSIRL
-570 RLLNPYLQIED
+570 RLLNPYLQIVD
-581 EEKKLQ
+581 EEEKLK
-587 FENDHPELQE
+587 FENKHPELQE
-597 VMQTV
+597 VMQIV
-602 SWIDEHNLSPNLINA
+602 NWIDGRNLSPNLVNA
-617 RAIKIWM
+617 RDIKIWM
-624 ETHKTTKSPSA
+624 QTHKTTKSPSA
-635 ASKDAEEKRLGTALT
+635 VSKDAEEKRLGTALT

-665 EEKKLEFL
+665 EEEKLEFS
-673 EKHPEIEEV
+673 EKHPEIDEV
-682 IEIISWIDTNKV
+682 LQIINWIDTNKV
-694 NPNLANMR
+694 NPNLTNVR
-702 EIKAWMEERKT
+702 NIKAWMEERKT

-725 EKRLGSAL
+725 EKRLGRAL
-733 GNIRQKLIKPYQQ
+733 GNIKRTLV
-746 IKTEEE
+746 KTYMQLGTQEKEE
-752 KRRFEQE
+752 FEQE
-759 HPEFIEIMEIINW
+759 HPEFREIMEIINW

-777 ISPYLLNARNIK
+777 ISPYLINARDIK
-789 QWVEQNQWTKLPSRS
+789 QWVEQNQFAKLPSRS
-804 SKVGGVEKELGKKL
+804 SKAVEEERELGKKL
-818 GYIRQDFISVYMKL
+818 SYIRQDLIGTYMKL

-837 RELFREKHPEI
+837 REIFREKHPEI
-848 DEVMSIVSELDMQ
+848 DKVMSIISELDIQ
-861 CGNTKQKEL
+861 CGNAKQKEL

-878 EKRQLLEEARKLE
+878 EKRKALQEAKKLE
-891 ASYKMQLANSRDNG
+891 KDYKEQLAIRKANV
-905 IETQEENIGVDFD
+905 IETQEQGVDIN
-918 EQ
+918 E

>member
-1 MIVEGKPELGL
+1 MIIKGKPELGL

-22 ITNAYKT
+22 ITNAYKI

-77 KYIIGEEPTNE
+77 KYIAGEEPTTE

-99 PNLKIILYPSLLR
+99 PNLRIILYPSLLR

-141 KIDDLINMN
+141 KIDDLININ

-169 IVDDLFS
+169 IVDDLFC
-176 GNVDYELTLID
+176 GNVDYELTLVD
-187 AIRKGIVQAPNYV
+187 AIQKGIVQAPNYV

-236 RKIVEHAE
+236 RRIVEHAE
-244 GIPALFAKNMTR
+244 GIPALFAKNMTK

-273 LIEAS
+273 LIESS
-278 KEWFTNIDTDPE
+278 KEWFANIDTNPE

-312 EYSKSKHLKL
+312 EASKSKHLKL

-383 LDAEINQIKHRT
+383 FDAEINQRKHIT
-395 GDFEGNTT
+395 GDFKGNTT
-403 NIGGSEGKSPTED
+403 NIGGLDGKSLTED

-450 NIRTW
+450 NIKTW
-455 MEQLKTTKPP
+455 MEQRKTIKPP
-465 SSIAK
+465 SSISN

-478 IALSNIRQKLI
+478 IALSNIRQTLI
-489 KPYQQIKT
+489 KPYLQLKT
-497 EEEKLQFENDHPEF
+497 EQEKKIFEEEHPEF
-511 KEIFEIV
+511 KKIFEII

-524 NISSHLINAR
+524 NISLHLINAR
-534 QIKLWMEEKN
+534 QIKFWMEEKN
-544 SNKPPRLRCDDKE
+544 SNKPPRLRCNDKE
-557 EQRLGIALQSIRL
+557 EQRLGTALQSIRL
-570 RLLNPYLQIED
+570 RLLNPYLQIVD
-581 EEKKLQ
+581 EEEKLK
-587 FENDHPELQE
+587 FENKHPELQE
-597 VMQTV
+597 VMQIV
-602 SWIDEHNLSPNLINA
+602 NWIDGRNLSPNLVNA

-624 ETHKTTKSPSA
+624 QTHKTTKSPSA
-635 ASKDAEEKRLGTALT
+635 VSKDAEENRLGTALT

-665 EEKKLEFL
+665 EEEKLEFS
-673 EKHPEIEEV
+673 EKHPEIDEV
-682 IEIISWIDTNKV
+682 LQIINWIDTNKV
-694 NPNLANMR
+694 NPNLTNVR
-702 EIKAWMEERKT
+702 NIKAWMEERKT

-725 EKRLGSAL
+725 EKRLGRAL
-733 GNIRQKLIKPYQQ
+733 GNIKQTLV
-746 IKTEEE
+746 KTYMQLGTQEKEE
-752 KRRFEQE
+752 FEQE
-759 HPEFIEIMEIINW
+759 HPEFREIMEIINW

-777 ISPYLLNARNIK
+777 ISPYLINARDIK
-789 QWVEQNQWTKLPSRS
+789 QWVEQNQFAKLPSRS
-804 SKVGGVEKELGKKL
+804 SKAVEEERKLGKKL
-818 GYIRQDFISVYMKL
+818 SYIRQDLIGTYMKL

-837 RELFREKHPEI
+837 REIFREKHPEI
-848 DEVMSIVSELDMQ
+848 DKVMSIISELDIQ
-861 CGNTKQKEL
+861 CGNAKQKEL

-878 EKRQLLEEARKLE
+878 EKRKALQEAKKLE
-891 ASYKMQLANSRDNG
+891 KDYKEQLAIRKANV
-905 IETQEENIGVDFD
+905 IETQEQGVDIN
-918 EQ
+918 E

>member
-312 EYSKSKHLKL
+312 EDSKSKHLKL

-383 LDAEINQIKHRT
+383 LDAEINQIKHKT

-455 MEQLKTTKPP
+455 MEERKTTKPP

>member
-1 MIVEGKPELGL
+1 MIIKGKPELGL

-22 ITNAYKT
+22 ITNAYKI

-77 KYIIGEEPTNE
+77 KYIAGEEPTTE

-99 PNLKIILYPSLLR
+99 PNLRIILYPSLLR

-176 GNVDYELTLID
+176 GNVDYELTLVD
-187 AIRKGIVQAPNYV
+187 AIQKGIVQTPNYV

-236 RKIVEHAE
+236 RRIVEHAE
-244 GIPALFAKNMTR
+244 GIPALFAKNMTK

-273 LIEAS
+273 LIESS
-278 KEWFTNIDTDPE
+278 KEWFANIDTNPE

-312 EYSKSKHLKL
+312 EASKSKHLKL

-383 LDAEINQIKHRT
+383 LDAEINQRKHITR
-395 GDFEGNTT
+395 DFKGNTT
-403 NIGGSEGKSPTED
+403 NIGGSDGKSLTED

-450 NIRTW
+450 NIKTW
-455 MEQLKTTKPP
+455 MEQRKTIKPP
-465 SSIAK
+465 SSISK

-478 IALSNIRQKLI
+478 IALSNIRQTLI
-489 KPYQQIKT
+489 KPYLQLKT
-497 EEEKLQFENDHPEF
+497 EQEKKIFEEEHPEF
-511 KEIFEIV
+511 KKIFEII
-518 NWIDEN
+518 NCIDEN
-524 NISSHLINAR
+524 NISLHLINAR
-534 QIKLWMEEKN
+534 QIKFWMEEKN
-544 SNKPPRLRCDDKE
+544 SNKPPRLRCNDKE
-557 EQRLGIALQSIRL
+557 EQRLGTALQSIRL
-570 RLLNPYLQIED
+570 RLLNPYLQIVD
-581 EEKKLQ
+581 EEEKLK
-587 FENDHPELQE
+587 FENKHPELQE
-597 VMQTV
+597 VMQIV
-602 SWIDEHNLSPNLINA
+602 NWIDGRNLSPNLVNA

-624 ETHKTTKSPSA
+624 QTHKTTKSPSA
-635 ASKDAEEKRLGTALT
+635 VSKDAEEKRLGTALT

-655 LIKPYMQLET
+655 LIKTYMQLET
-665 EEKKLEFL
+665 EEEKLEFS
-673 EKHPEIEEV
+673 EKHPEIDEV
-682 IEIISWIDTNKV
+682 LQIINWIDTNKV
-694 NPNLANMR
+694 NPNLANIR
-702 EIKAWMEERKT
+702 NIKAWMEERKT

-725 EKRLGSAL
+725 EKRLGRAL
-733 GNIRQKLIKPYQQ
+733 GNIKQTLV
-746 IKTEEE
+746 KTYMQLGTQEKEE
-752 KRRFEQE
+752 FEQE
-759 HPEFIEIMEIINW
+759 HPEFREIMEIINW

-777 ISPYLLNARNIK
+777 ISPYLINARDIK
-789 QWVEQNQWTKLPSRS
+789 QWVEQNQFAKLPSRS
-804 SKVGGVEKELGKKL
+804 SKAVEEERELGKKL
-818 GYIRQDFISVYMKL
+818 SYIRQDLIGTYMKL

-837 RELFREKHPEI
+837 REIFREKHPEI
-848 DEVMSIVSELDMQ
+848 DEVMSIISELDIQ
-861 CGNTKQKEL
+861 CGNAKQKEL

-878 EKRQLLEEARKLE
+878 EKRKVLQEAKKLE
-891 ASYKMQLANSRDNG
+891 KDYKEQLAIRKANV
-905 IETQEENIGVDFD
+905 IETQEQGVDIN
-918 EQ
+918 E

>member
-1 MIVEGKPELGL
+1 MIIKGKPELGL

-22 ITNAYKT
+22 ITNAYKI

-77 KYIIGEEPTNE
+77 KYIAGEEPTTE

-99 PNLKIILYPSLLR
+99 PNLRIILYPSLLR

-141 KIDDLINMN
+141 KIDDLININ

-169 IVDDLFS
+169 IVDDLFC
-176 GNVDYELTLID
+176 GNVDYELTLVD
-187 AIRKGIVQAPNYV
+187 AIQKGIVQAPNYV

-236 RKIVEHAE
+236 RRIVEHAE
-244 GIPALFAKNMTR
+244 GIPALFAKNMTK

-273 LIEAS
+273 LIESS
-278 KEWFTNIDTDPE
+278 KEWFANIDTNPE

-312 EYSKSKHLKL
+312 EASKSKHLKL

-383 LDAEINQIKHRT
+383 LDAEINQRKHIT
-395 GDFEGNTT
+395 GDFKGNTT
-403 NIGGSEGKSPTED
+403 NIGGLDGKSLTED

-450 NIRTW
+450 NIKTW
-455 MEQLKTTKPP
+455 MEQRKTIKPP
-465 SSIAK
+465 SSISK

-478 IALSNIRQKLI
+478 IALSNIRQTLI
-489 KPYQQIKT
+489 KPYLQLKT
-497 EEEKLQFENDHPEF
+497 EQEKKIFEEEHPEF
-511 KEIFEIV
+511 KKIFEII
-518 NWIDEN
+518 NWIDG
-524 NISSHLINAR
+524 R
-534 QIKLWMEEKN
+534 
-544 SNKPPRLRCDDKE
+544 
-557 EQRLGIALQSIRL
+557 
-570 RLLNPYLQIED
+570 
-581 EEKKLQ
+581 
-587 FENDHPELQE
+587 
-597 VMQTV
+597 
-602 SWIDEHNLSPNLINA
+602 NLSPNLVNA

-624 ETHKTTKSPSA
+624 QTHKTTKSPSA
-635 ASKDAEEKRLGTALT
+635 VSKDAEENRLGTALT

-665 EEKKLEFL
+665 EEEKLEFS
-673 EKHPEIEEV
+673 EKHPEIDEV
-682 IEIISWIDTNKV
+682 LQIINWIDTNKV
-694 NPNLANMR
+694 NPNLTNVR
-702 EIKAWMEERKT
+702 NIKAWMEERKT

-725 EKRLGSAL
+725 EKRLGRAL
-733 GNIRQKLIKPYQQ
+733 GNIKQTLV
-746 IKTEEE
+746 KTYMQLGTQEKEE
-752 KRRFEQE
+752 FEQE
-759 HPEFIEIMEIINW
+759 HPEFREIMEIINW

-777 ISPYLLNARNIK
+777 ISPYLINARDIK
-789 QWVEQNQWTKLPSRS
+789 QWVEQNQFAKLPSRS
-804 SKVGGVEKELGKKL
+804 SKAVEEERKLGKKL
-818 GYIRQDFISVYMKL
+818 SYIRQDLIGTYMKL

-837 RELFREKHPEI
+837 REIFREKHPEI
-848 DEVMSIVSELDMQ
+848 DKVMSIISELDIQ
-861 CGNTKQKEL
+861 CGNAKQKEL

-878 EKRQLLEEARKLE
+878 EKRKALQEAKKLE
-891 ASYKMQLANSRDNG
+891 KDYKEQLAIRKANV
-905 IETQEENIGVDFD
+905 IETQEQGVDIN
-918 EQ
+918 E

>member
-77 KYIIGEEPTNE
+77 KYNIGEEPTNE

-312 EYSKSKHLKL
+312 EDSKSKHLKL

-383 LDAEINQIKHRT
+383 LDAEINQIKHKT

>member
-1 MIVEGKPELGL
+1 
-12 QQHQQEAYTA
+12 
-22 ITNAYKT
+22 
-29 RNKASV
+29 
-35 VIPTGCGKSFISLQ
+35 
-49 LMIDNK
+49 
-55 DKNILFMAPTNAIK
+55 
-69 DQMYRYIA
+69 
-77 KYIIGEEPTNE
+77 
-88 RPAKMIAEEQF
+88 
-99 PNLKIILYPSLLR
+99 
-112 MKNEIME
+112 
-119 NLNPDIII
+119 
-127 MDELHRTGADKWGE
+127 
-141 KIDDLINMN
+141 MN

-176 GNVDYELTLID
+176 GNVDYELTLVD
-187 AIRKGIVQAPNYV
+187 AIQKGIVQTPNYV

-236 RKIVEHAE
+236 RRIVEHAE
-244 GIPALFAKNMTR
+244 GIPALFAKNMTK

-273 LIEAS
+273 LIESS
-278 KEWFTNIDTDPE
+278 KEWFANIDTNPE

-312 EYSKSKHLKL
+312 EASKSKHLKL

-383 LDAEINQIKHRT
+383 LDAEINQRKHITR
-395 GDFEGNTT
+395 DFKGNTT
-403 NIGGSEGKSPTED
+403 NIGGSDGKSLTED

-450 NIRTW
+450 NIKTW
-455 MEQLKTTKPP
+455 MEQRKTIKPP
-465 SSIAK
+465 SSISK

-478 IALSNIRQKLI
+478 IALSNIRQTLI
-489 KPYQQIKT
+489 KPYLQLKT
-497 EEEKLQFENDHPEF
+497 EQEKKIFEEEHPEF
-511 KEIFEIV
+511 KKIFEII
-518 NWIDEN
+518 NCIDEN
-524 NISSHLINAR
+524 NISLHLINAR
-534 QIKLWMEEKN
+534 QIKFWMEEKN
-544 SNKPPRLRCDDKE
+544 SNKPPRLRCNDKE
-557 EQRLGIALQSIRL
+557 EQRLGTALQSIRL
-570 RLLNPYLQIED
+570 RLLNPYLQIVD
-581 EEKKLQ
+581 EEEKLK
-587 FENDHPELQE
+587 FENKHPELQE
-597 VMQTV
+597 VMQIV
-602 SWIDEHNLSPNLINA
+602 NWIDGRNLSPNLVNA

-624 ETHKTTKSPSA
+624 QTHKTTKSPSA
-635 ASKDAEEKRLGTALT
+635 VSKDAEEKRLGTALT

-655 LIKPYMQLET
+655 LIKTYMQLET
-665 EEKKLEFL
+665 EEEKLEFS
-673 EKHPEIEEV
+673 EKHPEIDEV
-682 IEIISWIDTNKV
+682 LQIINWIDTNKV
-694 NPNLANMR
+694 NPNLANIR
-702 EIKAWMEERKT
+702 NIKAWMEERKT

-725 EKRLGSAL
+725 EKRLGRAL
-733 GNIRQKLIKPYQQ
+733 GNIKQTLV
-746 IKTEEE
+746 KTYMQLGTQEKEE
-752 KRRFEQE
+752 FEQE
-759 HPEFIEIMEIINW
+759 HPEFREIMEIINW

-777 ISPYLLNARNIK
+777 ISPYLINARDIK
-789 QWVEQNQWTKLPSRS
+789 QWVEQNQFAKLPSRS
-804 SKVGGVEKELGKKL
+804 SKAVEEERELGKKL
-818 GYIRQDFISVYMKL
+818 SYIRQDLIGTYMKL

-837 RELFREKHPEI
+837 REIFREKHPEI
-848 DEVMSIVSELDMQ
+848 DEVMSIISELDIQ
-861 CGNTKQKEL
+861 CGNAKQKEL

-878 EKRQLLEEARKLE
+878 EKRKALQEAKKLE
-891 ASYKMQLANSRDNG
+891 KDYKEQLAIRKANV
-905 IETQEENIGVDFD
+905 IETQEQGVDIN
-918 EQ
+918 E

>member
-1 MIVEGKPELGL
+1 
-12 QQHQQEAYTA
+12 
-22 ITNAYKT
+22 
-29 RNKASV
+29 
-35 VIPTGCGKSFISLQ
+35 
-49 LMIDNK
+49 
-55 DKNILFMAPTNAIK
+55 
-69 DQMYRYIA
+69 
-77 KYIIGEEPTNE
+77 
-88 RPAKMIAEEQF
+88 
-99 PNLKIILYPSLLR
+99 
-112 MKNEIME
+112 
-119 NLNPDIII
+119 
-127 MDELHRTGADKWGE
+127 
-141 KIDDLINMN
+141 
-150 PNAKILGLTATPD
+150 
-163 RMDDKN
+163 
-169 IVDDLFS
+169 
-176 GNVDYELTLID
+176 
-187 AIRKGIVQAPNYV
+187 
-200 KCDYSLRDSLE
+200 
-211 SIKTAIEQCSNPQTK
+211 
-226 KELQERYDKM
+226 
-236 RKIVEHAE
+236 
-244 GIPALFAKNMTR
+244 
-256 KDGKYIVFCK
+256 
-266 DKQHMDE
+266 
-273 LIEAS
+273 
-278 KEWFTNIDTDPE
+278 
-290 IYSVYSGEGYSEKVN
+290 
-305 KNTIKSF
+305 
-312 EYSKSKHLKL
+312 
-322 LFSVD
+322 
-327 MLNEGL
+327 
-333 HVEDISGVIMLRPTD
+333 
-348 SRIIYL
+348 
-354 QQLGRAL
+354 
-361 SSDTSREKT
+361 
-370 IVFDLVNNYLKNN
+370 
-383 LDAEINQIKHRT
+383 
-395 GDFEGNTT
+395 
-403 NIGGSEGKSPTED
+403 
-416 IDIFRI
+416 
-422 QGETKEFL
+422 
-430 ELFNEVQGILGH
+430 
-442 NDHLTNAL
+442 
-450 NIRTW
+450 
-455 MEQLKTTKPP
+455 
-465 SSIAK
+465 
-470 DFEEKRLG
+470 
-478 IALSNIRQKLI
+478 
-489 KPYQQIKT
+489 
-497 EEEKLQFENDHPEF
+497 
-511 KEIFEIV
+511 
-518 NWIDEN
+518 
-524 NISSHLINAR
+524 
-534 QIKLWMEEKN
+534 
-544 SNKPPRLRCDDKE
+544 
-557 EQRLGIALQSIRL
+557 
-570 RLLNPYLQIED
+570 
-581 EEKKLQ
+581 
-587 FENDHPELQE
+587 
-597 VMQTV
+597 MQTV

>member
-1 MIVEGKPELGL
+1 
-12 QQHQQEAYTA
+12 
-22 ITNAYKT
+22 
-29 RNKASV
+29 
-35 VIPTGCGKSFISLQ
+35 
-49 LMIDNK
+49 
-55 DKNILFMAPTNAIK
+55 
-69 DQMYRYIA
+69 
-77 KYIIGEEPTNE
+77 
-88 RPAKMIAEEQF
+88 
-99 PNLKIILYPSLLR
+99 

-169 IVDDLFS
+169 IVDDLFC
-176 GNVDYELTLID
+176 GNVDYELTLVD
-187 AIRKGIVQAPNYV
+187 AIQKGIVQAPNYV

-236 RKIVEHAE
+236 RRIVEHAE
-244 GIPALFAKNMTR
+244 GIPALFAKNMTK

-273 LIEAS
+273 LIESS
-278 KEWFTNIDTDPE
+278 KEWFANIDTNPE

-312 EYSKSKHLKL
+312 EASKSKHLKL

-383 LDAEINQIKHRT
+383 LDAEINQRKHIT
-395 GDFEGNTT
+395 GDFKGNTT
-403 NIGGSEGKSPTED
+403 NIGGLDGKSLTED

-450 NIRTW
+450 NIKTW
-455 MEQLKTTKPP
+455 MEQRKTIKPP
-465 SSIAK
+465 SSISK

-478 IALSNIRQKLI
+478 IALSNIRQTLI
-489 KPYQQIKT
+489 KPYLQLKT
-497 EEEKLQFENDHPEF
+497 EQEKKIFEEEHPEF
-511 KEIFEIV
+511 KKIFEII

-524 NISSHLINAR
+524 NISLHLINAR
-534 QIKLWMEEKN
+534 QIKFWMEEKN
-544 SNKPPRLRCDDKE
+544 SNKPPRLRCNDKE
-557 EQRLGIALQSIRL
+557 EQRLGTALQSIRL
-570 RLLNPYLQIED
+570 RLLNPYLQIVD
-581 EEKKLQ
+581 EEEKLK
-587 FENDHPELQE
+587 FENKHPELQE
-597 VMQTV
+597 VMQIV
-602 SWIDEHNLSPNLINA
+602 NWIDGRNLSPNLVNA

-624 ETHKTTKSPSA
+624 QTHKTTKSPSA
-635 ASKDAEEKRLGTALT
+635 VSKDAEENRLGTALT

-665 EEKKLEFL
+665 EEEKLEFS
-673 EKHPEIEEV
+673 EKHPEIDEV
-682 IEIISWIDTNKV
+682 LQIINWIDTNKV
-694 NPNLANMR
+694 NPNLTNVR
-702 EIKAWMEERKT
+702 NIKAWMEERKT

-725 EKRLGSAL
+725 EKRLGRAL
-733 GNIRQKLIKPYQQ
+733 GNIKQTLV
-746 IKTEEE
+746 KTYMQLGTQEKEE
-752 KRRFEQE
+752 FEQE
-759 HPEFIEIMEIINW
+759 HPEFREIMEIINW

-777 ISPYLLNARNIK
+777 ISPYLINARDIK
-789 QWVEQNQWTKLPSRS
+789 QWVEQNQFAKLPSRS
-804 SKVGGVEKELGKKL
+804 SKAVEEERKLGKKL
-818 GYIRQDFISVYMKL
+818 SYIRQDLIGTYMKL

-837 RELFREKHPEI
+837 REIFREKHPEI
-848 DEVMSIVSELDMQ
+848 DKVMSIISELDIQ
-861 CGNTKQKEL
+861 CGNAKQKEL

-878 EKRQLLEEARKLE
+878 EKRKALQEAKKLE
-891 ASYKMQLANSRDNG
+891 KDYKEQLAIRKANV
-905 IETQEENIGVDFD
+905 IETQEQGVDIN
-918 EQ
+918 E

>member
-1 MIVEGKPELGL
+1 MIIKGKPELGL

-22 ITNAYKT
+22 ITNAYKI

-77 KYIIGEEPTNE
+77 KYIAGEEPTTE

-99 PNLKIILYPSLLR
+99 PNLRIILYPSLLR

-163 RMDDKN
+163 
-169 IVDDLFS
+169 IVDDLFC
-176 GNVDYELTLID
+176 GNVDYELTLVD
-187 AIRKGIVQAPNYV
+187 AIQKGIVQAPNYV

-236 RKIVEHAE
+236 RRIVEHAE
-244 GIPALFAKNMTR
+244 GIPALFAKNMTK

-273 LIEAS
+273 LIESS
-278 KEWFTNIDTDPE
+278 KEWFANIDTNPE

-312 EYSKSKHLKL
+312 EASKSKHLKL

-333 HVEDISGVIMLRPTD
+333 HVEDISGVIMLRPTE

-354 QQLGRAL
+354 QQLGRTL

-383 LDAEINQIKHRT
+383 LDAEINQRKHIT
-395 GDFEGNTT
+395 GDFKGNTT
-403 NIGGSEGKSPTED
+403 NIGGLDGKSLTED

-450 NIRTW
+450 NIKTW
-455 MEQLKTTKPP
+455 MEQRKTIKPP
-465 SSIAK
+465 SSISK

-478 IALSNIRQKLI
+478 IALSNIRQTLI
-489 KPYQQIKT
+489 KPYLQLKT
-497 EEEKLQFENDHPEF
+497 EQEKKIFEEEHPEF
-511 KEIFEIV
+511 KKIFEII

-524 NISSHLINAR
+524 NISLHLINAR
-534 QIKLWMEEKN
+534 QIKFWMEEKN
-544 SNKPPRLRCDDKE
+544 SNKPPRLRCNDKE
-557 EQRLGIALQSIRL
+557 EQRLGTALQSIRL
-570 RLLNPYLQIED
+570 RLLNPYLQIVD
-581 EEKKLQ
+581 EEEKLK
-587 FENDHPELQE
+587 FENKHPELQE
-597 VMQTV
+597 VMQIV
-602 SWIDEHNLSPNLINA
+602 NWIDGRNLSPNLVNA
-617 RAIKIWM
+617 RDIKIWM
-624 ETHKTTKSPSA
+624 QTHKTTKSPSA
-635 ASKDAEEKRLGTALT
+635 VSKDAEEKRLGTALT

-665 EEKKLEFL
+665 EEEKLEFS
-673 EKHPEIEEV
+673 EKHPEIDEV
-682 IEIISWIDTNKV
+682 LQIINWIDTNKV
-694 NPNLANMR
+694 NPNLTNVR
-702 EIKAWMEERKT
+702 NIKAWMEERKT

-725 EKRLGSAL
+725 EKRLGRAL
-733 GNIRQKLIKPYQQ
+733 GNIKQTLV
-746 IKTEEE
+746 KTYMQLGTQE
-752 KRRFEQE
+752 KGEFEQE
-759 HPEFIEIMEIINW
+759 HPEFREIMEIINW

-777 ISPYLLNARNIK
+777 ISPYLINARDIK
-789 QWVEQNQWTKLPSRS
+789 QWVEQNQFAKLPSRS
-804 SKVGGVEKELGKKL
+804 SKAVEEERKLGKKL
-818 GYIRQDFISVYMKL
+818 SYIRQDLIGTYMKL

-837 RELFREKHPEI
+837 REIFREKHPEI
-848 DEVMSIVSELDMQ
+848 DKVMSIISELDIQ
-861 CGNTKQKEL
+861 CGNAKQKEL

-878 EKRQLLEEARKLE
+878 EKRKALQEAKKLE
-891 ASYKMQLANSRDNG
+891 KDYKEQLAIRKANV
-905 IETQEENIGVDFD
+905 IETQEQGVDIN
-918 EQ
+918 E

>member
-312 EYSKSKHLKL
+312 EDSKSKHLKL

-383 LDAEINQIKHRT
+383 LDAEINQIKHKT

>member
-442 NDHLTNAL
+442 NDNLTNAL

-581 EEKKLQ
+581 EEKKSQ